1 MFSPI
6 LRHAFYEAVL
16 IALGF
21 LISAGLIFAAGTPV
35 TSQLALQ
42 RVNAE
47 RISNGLPAVTLSSK
61 WSAGCQAHDHYLQLN
76 GWNTTHSEDP
86 SKPGYS
92 AAGASAAS
100 HAQLYPN
107 GSWTK
112 WNIFENAPFHLVNIL
127 RPQLSQIG
135 FDETSPYTCLATIP
149 AATTGPNNI
158 YTYPGDNSTG
168 IYYAEKTLEDPDP
181 VEVFG
186 LQSNVTGPYL
196 MAFADGSWLSWLTD
210 GDGVPFARSSSSNK
224 WIVVKQASLTD
235 SSGTALPIKTGDT
248 SNAYPYLV
256 GVAFIIPIS
265 PLKPNSTYHASI
277 TLGTKDGTTSVSK
290 SWIFTTGAHRLGFGD
305 DPPPDDTPVNSPT
318 PAPTKTTTGGTT
330 TTKTPKTTTTP
341 TTGPG
346 SSRTATVKARLTKT
360 KFSAKQARKVK
371 LVYRFSKPSDTFT
384 YALDLRIAGRWT
396 QIQAVQSN
404 RTFAGR
410 HVMSVRKLFGSKH
423 IGPGS
428 YRLRLYPE
436 KGHVSLKFKIIK

>member
-1 MFSPI
+1 MLLQKLTYRFHYGT
-6 LRHAFYEAVL
+6 LL
-16 IALGF
+16 IAIAVFFVIALP
-21 LISAGLIFAAGTPV
+21 SAAGTPV

-290 SWIFTTGAHRLGFGD
+290 SWIFTTGAERLGF
-305 DPPPDDTPVNSPT
+305 
-318 PAPTKTTTGGTT
+318 ATTTSDGSGGTT
-330 TTKTPKTTTTP
+330 TTPNP
-341 TTGPG
+341 QRG
-346 SSRTATVKARLTKT
+346 ATIKAHLTKT
-360 KFSAKQARKVK
+360 KFTTRQARTVR
-371 LVYRFSKPSDTFT
+371 LVYRFSKPNNFFGYS
-384 YALDLRIAGRWT
+384 LDRRHGRRWVQIRDAQTNKTLRGQHTMGIK
-396 QIQAVQSN
+396 
-404 RTFAGR
+404 
-410 HVMSVRKLFGSKH
+410 KLFGKAR
-423 IGPGS
+423 IRRGN

-436 KGHVSLKFKIIK
+436 RGHVFLKFRIV